1 MSVAADEEESSIGE
15 AEVNFI
21 SNVEEEREFGVK
33 ETFLTYHRKRR

>member
-33 ETFLTYHRKRR
+33 ETFLTYHGKRR